1 MLFREKDLPEL
12 HYMKHRHDSVA
23 EYNDYETNVLDNMLS
38 PNIYNSDMMNG
49 FLKRLQPLAAKLF
62 DQMNIMKNWHN
73 YMVDKYYHKH
83 IK

>member
-1 MLFREKDLPEL
+1 MLFREKDLAEL
-12 HYMKHRHDSVA
+12 HFMKHRHDSVS